1 MKTPAKRNPLA
12 WLAALLMVVVLW
24 GCKTDRDE
32 SLTVTDSNLV
42 ARAEIEN
49 NVTLRPKLSIVFDA
63 DPDPLSPE
71 PQPAE

>member
-63 DPDPLSPE
+63 DPDLLSPE
-71 PQPAE
+71 PPPAE